1 MGGMNWGR
9 VLLGGIVAAVV
20 IFLSEW
26 LIHGV
31 VLMDDWMAAMESIN
45 RPQNPEE
52 APIVLYAVISLLFGL
67 ALAWTYAGIRP
78 RFGAGPGTA
87 LKAGFVIWLVGYAL
101 PMLGWVPL
109 GIFNNRML
117 YIGLGGGLVEL
128 IVAALV
134 AGALYSEAQA

>member
-1 MGGMNWGR
+1 MGGINWGR
-9 VLLGGIVAAVV
+9 VMLGGIIAAVV

-26 LIHGV
+26 LIHGY
-31 VLMDDWMAAMESIN
+31 LLRDDWMAAMESIN

-78 RFGAGPGTA
+78 RFGPGPGTA
-87 LKAGFVIWLVGYAL
+87 FKAGFAIWLVGYAL
-101 PMLGWVPL
+101 PMVSWIPAN
-109 GIFNNRML
+109 IFSERML
-117 YIGLGGGLVEL
+117 YIALGGGLVEL

>member
-26 LIHGV
+26 LIHGI
-31 VLMDDWMAAMESIN
+31 LLADDWMAAMESIN

-52 APIVLYAVISLLFGL
+52 APILLYAVISLLFGL

-78 RFGAGPGTA
+78 RFGPGPGTA
-87 LKAGFVIWLVGYAL
+87 FKAGFAIWLVGYAL
-101 PMLGWVPL
+101 PMVGWIPAN
-109 GIFNNRML
+109 IFNERII
-117 YIGLGGGLVEL
+117 YIGLGGGLVEM